1 MTGNEGVAWA
11 RRVVDRGWPRK
22 DAPIS
27 ERIEAY
33 EDLAA
38 AYETLAA
45 DAAEHGHQGSA
56 LAFRDL
62 AEHAQRFAQRLRADE
77 AWR

>member
-1 MTGNEGVAWA
+1 MANEGMAWA
-11 RRVVDRGWPRK
+11 RRAVDRGWPRK
-22 DAPIS
+22 DSSVS

-38 AYETLAA
+38 AYQTLAA
-45 DAAEHGHQGSA
+45 DAAEHGYEDSA

-62 AEHAQRFAQRLRADE
+62 AEHAQRFARELRAGQDP
-77 AWR
+77 WR